1 MDWIFENGRIYSI
14 DENKE
19 LLAEATFTYKTNG
32 DVVIDHT
39 WVSPLLRGK
48 GVAGIMMEA
57 VAGYLREH
65 SLKASATCSY
75 ANAWLKKNKASYS
88 DILSQDFDDEAT
100 ACKIGGKH

>member
-19 LLAEATFTYKTNG
+19 LLAETTYTYKANG

-48 GVAGIMMEA
+48 GVAGKMMEA
-57 VAGYLREH
+57 VAGFLREH

-75 ANAWLKKNKASYS
+75 ANAWLKKNRKAYADIIS
-88 DILSQDFDDEAT
+88 DNFDDEAT
-100 ACKIGGKH
+100 ACKMGRKQ